1 MTEWSPFCKRGI
13 GTRRYKCLRVEARSE
28 GDNMTKRNLLLQTC
42 AATAIVLGGLATP
55 AFAQSEPGATEEAV
69 GEILVT
75 ARKRVENLEDVPIAI
90 SVLGAGAIER
100 KNIDGPGDVANQT
113 PGLTFDVGLVPS
125 DTRISIRGL
134 QATRGRPNV
143 AILVDGIDTSSENF
157 GVAGGGIIANLR
169 IVDVERIEVVKGPQT
184 VLYGRSAFA
193 GAINYVSKRPGDAF
207 EGSLSGM
214 GGRFGTYEIKGAV
227 GGPIGGGWG
236 ARINA
241 GYHHTDGD
249 YTNPVTGGRLNAA
262 ETYGGALGLEY
273 KGEGFKA
280 YARVQYSKEKYSER
294 ATVLL
299 RAVDPTSGAVR
310 TQDGGV
316 LLRSLRCPPP
326 AGSISSPAT
335 CTVPASNPSLYSI
348 TGDISQS
355 ATYRAGEAGI
365 DISGDPN
372 NGGRAYTGTEV
383 ETWRA
388 TLELTKDFGDSWE
401 LTSLTGYTDN
411 SGWFNEDFDH
421 TNYRLQANTP
431 IPVYSAGGNFSTLNV
446 FRTQFGWPLPFLPAY
461 GLQAE
466 FDTRTSTKQFN
477 QELRLAYKSD
487 RLNVLLD
494 ALYWN
499 ERSVY
504 RDSSLFWLRDGANQ
518 TLAQFI
524 SASQGATPTFG
535 PMGPTFFH
543 LLSPPVTSPNPQRIT
558 RNTDSFSFAASFEY
572 KLSDQF
578 TASLEGRVIHDRIK
592 YTGFNFDPTPV
603 NTYGVRN
610 AQNQPT
616 VLTQNTVSFTK
627 FNPRVSL
634 SWNNGNG
641 VLLFANWAQGTKPGG
656 VDTTDQNGNVTDGVF
671 KPEKVDAFEV
681 GGKFV
686 TDNGRLVFNASF
698 FYSIYKDQ
706 QIGVIDNSGPVAQS
720 RTDNIGKSRSYGI
733 EAEINWSP
741 VDQLF
746 LRAAYTYTNSKYT
759 DYIPPRCSNVD
770 AADTQSGNCNFNGHM
785 LPFTPEHQLN
795 LSARFEQ
802 PVGDNGKLWF
812 EADGRILSRRFM
824 SASNLFWLPA
834 YEQVDLRAGYDF
846 GQFSLE
852 AFVENVFNNKA
863 PRSGTSTVDYGYFDL
878 NSFNLPRGVLASL
891 SPRPTWGIKAGVK
904 F

>member
-1 MTEWSPFCKRGI
+1 MS
-13 GTRRYKCLRVEARSE
+13 
-28 GDNMTKRNLLLQTC
+28 KRNILLGSCGL
-42 AATAIVLGGLATP
+42 ASIVLGFAAVP
-55 AFAQSEPGATEEAV
+55 AIAQSASAASAADDAIY
-69 GEILVT
+69 GEIIVS
-75 ARKRVENLEDVPIAI
+75 ARKRDENLQDVPIAI
-90 SVLGAGAIER
+90 NVLSAAAIDR
-100 KNIDGPGDVANQT
+100 KGIDGPGDVANQT

-143 AILVDGIDTSSENF
+143 AILIDGVDSSSENF
-157 GVAGGGIIANLR
+157 GVAGGGILANLR
-169 IVDVERIEVVKGPQT
+169 LVDVERIEVVKGPQT

-193 GAINYVSKRPGDAF
+193 GAINYISKRPGDKF

-227 GGPIGGGWG
+227 GGPIGEGLG
-236 ARINA
+236 ARINF
-241 GYHHTDGD
+241 GYFNNDGD
-249 YTNPVTGGRLNAA
+249 YTNPVTGGRLNAG
-262 ETYGGALGLEY
+262 EVYGGALGLQY
-273 KGEGFKA
+273 KGESFKA

-294 ATVLL
+294 AQVLL
-299 RAVDPTSGAVR
+299 RSVDPITGAVR

-316 LLRSLRCPPP
+316 LLQSPRCAPP
-326 AGSISSPAT
+326 AGSITSPAT
-335 CTVPASNPSLYSI
+335 CALSPANPRLYSL
-348 TGDISQS
+348 TGDVSQS
-355 ATYRAGEAGI
+355 DTYRRRLI

-372 NGGRAYTGTEV
+372 NGGKPYPGTAV
-383 ETWRA
+383 ETLRA
-388 TLELTKDFGDSWE
+388 TLELAKEFGDNWE
-401 LTSLTGYTDN
+401 VTSLTGYTDN
-411 SGWFNEDFDH
+411 TGKFNQDFDNS
-421 TNYRLQANTP
+421 NYRLEANTP
-431 IPVYSAGGNFSTLNV
+431 NPGYAVGGNFSTLNI
-446 FRTQFGWPLPFLPAY
+446 FRTQFGWPFNFLPSY

-466 FDTRTSTKQFN
+466 FDTQTDIKQFN
-477 QELRLAYKSD
+477 QELRVAYNSD

-494 ALYWN
+494 GLYWH
-499 ERSVY
+499 EKSIY

-524 SASQGATPTFG
+524 SASQGATPVNGPFG
-535 PMGPTFFH
+535 PSFYH
-543 LLSPPVTSPNPQRIT
+543 LLTPPVTSPNPQRIT
-558 RNTDSFSFAASFEY
+558 RETDSLSFAASVDY

-578 TASLEGRVIHDRIK
+578 TASLEGRVIHDKIK

-610 AQNQPT
+610 ATNQPT

-634 SWNNGNG
+634 SWNSGNG
-641 VLLFANWAQGTKPGG
+641 VLLFANWASGTKPGG

-671 KPEKVDAFEV
+671 KPEKVDSFEL

-686 TDNGRLVFNASF
+686 GDNGRLVFNASL

-733 EAEINWSP
+733 EAELNYSP

-759 DYIPPRCSNVD
+759 DYVPPRCSHVD
-770 AADTQSGNCNFNGHM
+770 AADTQSGNCNFGGRK

-795 LSARFEQ
+795 LSARYEQ
-802 PVGDNGKLWF
+802 PVGDNGKVYVEGDARF
-812 EADGRILSRRFM
+812 LSRRFM
-824 SASNLFWLPA
+824 SQSNLFWLPK
-834 YEQVDLRAGYDF
+834 YEQVDFRVGYDF

-852 AFVENVFNNKA
+852 GFVENAFSNKA
-863 PRSGTSTVDYGYFDL
+863 PRTGTSSVDYGYFDL
-878 NSFNLPRGVLASL
+878 NSFNLPRGALVALA
-891 SPRPTWGIKAGVK
+891 PRTTWGIKAGVK